1 MIQATDICE
10 AIGKFDGHIVGS
22 VTLDFDH
29 RRRRRLTLCTDEGT
43 SFLLNLVKVHTLRDG
58 DILLLQDGA
67 GVQVRAKSEPVLDI
81 HCADLKHL
89 VRISWHLGNR
99 HLPTELMGDRL
110 RIRQDHV
117 IEQMVQQLGAQTR
130 RLNAPFNP
138 EGGAY
143 GHGETEGHSHG

>member
-1 MIQATDICE
+1 MIQATEIYDEIQQ
-10 AIGKFDGHIVGS
+10 FDGLIVGT

-29 RRRRRLTLCTDEGT
+29 RRRRRMTLHTDDGI
-43 SFLLNLVKVHTLRDG
+43 SFLLNLSKVKTLRDG
-58 DILLLQDGA
+58 NILLLQDGT
-67 GVQVRAKSEPVLDI
+67 GVLVTAKDEPVLDI
-81 HCADLKHL
+81 ICSDIEHL

-99 HLPTELMGDRL
+99 HLPTELMGDKL

-117 IEQMVQQLGAQTR
+117 IEDMVRNLGADTQ
-130 RLNAPFNP
+130 RLDAPFNP